1 MGKQETANAVQESG
15 YLSIT
20 GPDGFR
26 RNPQN
31 LWDWTECFLDPLE
44 FQGKAKGK
52 RGFEFYHS
60 AERVCLLVKSSIGL
74 EWGPIPQGVR
84 IRIKKQST
92 SRLKEMLY
100 VKLPFLKG
108 LHQSLLLQ
116 RYTMFLEKQRYADKK
131 VEHLPIKGNALC

>member
-44 FQGKAKGK
+44 FQSEAKGK
-52 RGFEFYHS
+52 RGFDFDHS
-60 AERVCLLVKSSIGL
+60 VVFGKNVIWSSIGL
-74 EWGPIPQGVR
+74 DRGPLPQGVR
-84 IRIKKQST
+84 IRIKK
-92 SRLKEMLY
+92 
-100 VKLPFLKG
+100 
-108 LHQSLLLQ
+108 
-116 RYTMFLEKQRYADKK
+116 
-131 VEHLPIKGNALC
+131 